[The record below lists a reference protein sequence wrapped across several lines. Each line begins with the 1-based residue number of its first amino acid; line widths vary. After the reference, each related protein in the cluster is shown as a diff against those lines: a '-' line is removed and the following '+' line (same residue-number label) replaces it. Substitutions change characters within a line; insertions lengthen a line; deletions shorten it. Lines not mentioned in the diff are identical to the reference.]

1 MADAKPTPEREPRPG
16 IAINLGPQLYDQL
29 LAAAAAKRVSVEQFS
44 VDLVRAA
51 VARPAPKPKS

>member
-29 LAAAAAKRVSVEQFS
+29 LAAAAAKRVNLESFCRQI
-44 VDLVRAA
+44 VRDA
-51 VARPAPKPKS
+51 VTAPKPKS